1 MVCARDAIMK
11 KVNKKNKKMNN
22 IQQMYFDKQKRID
35 KYFNEKQESIKFS
48 VAQNNAILIVSALI
62 QKGYI
67 KDNEEIEEKLE
78 RFTRFLYE
86 MR

>member
-1 MVCARDAIMK
+1 MK
-11 KVNKKNKKMNN
+11 N

-48 VAQNNAILIVSALI
+48 VAQNNAVLIVSSLI
-62 QKGYI
+62 QKGEL
-67 KDNEEIEEKLE
+67 KDDKEIEEKLE

-86 MR
+86 LR

>member
-1 MVCARDAIMK
+1 
-11 KVNKKNKKMNN
+11 MNN

-48 VAQNNAILIVSALI
+48 VAQNNAVLIVSSLI
-62 QKGYI
+62 QKGEL
-67 KDNEEIEEKLE
+67 KDDKEIEEKLE

-86 MR
+86 LR

>member
-1 MVCARDAIMK
+1 MN
-11 KVNKKNKKMNN
+11 NKNMNN

-48 VAQNNAILIVSALI
+48 VAQNNAVQIVSALI
-62 QKGYI
+62 QNGKI
-67 KDNEEIEEKLE
+67 KDDKDIEEKLE

>member
-1 MVCARDAIMK
+1 MK
-11 KVNKKNKKMNN
+11 IKNMNN

-48 VAQNNAILIVSALI
+48 VAQNNAVLIVSALI
-62 QKGYI
+62 QKGELKY
-67 KDNEEIEEKLE
+67 DADIEEKLE
-78 RFTRFLYE
+78 RYTRFLYE

>member
-1 MVCARDAIMK
+1 
-11 KVNKKNKKMNN
+11 
-22 IQQMYFDKQKRID
+22 MYFDKQKRID

>member
-1 MVCARDAIMK
+1 
-11 KVNKKNKKMNN
+11 MNN

>member
-1 MVCARDAIMK
+1 MK
-11 KVNKKNKKMNN
+11 N